1 MRMWIGK
8 EKNQSESGAAA
19 GAEKKPGQRGADPA
33 QHDWMT
39 PVEEGA
45 PCGADIEYDPE
56 FVVLSGRV
64 AARME
69 EQYGD
74 FVGMPEAVNWAE
86 VDRDCRRLMM
96 RSKDIRLATLFARCR
111 TRQAGADGLA
121 EGLELLYAWLY
132 AFPANIHPQMNVD
145 EDRQAA
151 LEIRMNALQVLT
163 DPQGLL
169 ADVREI
175 VLSRS
180 VIARLQ
186 VRDVE
191 RAFAQPRPND
201 ALTPESVTRQLDDI
215 QSHSPAKL
223 NGFVR
228 AQAALA
234 SIVSW
239 CKDQMGDC
247 QPDFLVLSRLLDR
260 IVGDRRSVVVT
271 DDDMATEETGQMPE
285 QEGMLASED
294 GRQEIDNR
302 YIAQQKIAQVREW
315 FEKHEPSSPV
325 AVLLRQAEYLVG
337 KRYAEVYNVIPQDLL
352 AKWENEI

>member
-1 MRMWIGK
+1 MVKWMGK
-8 EKNQSESGAAA
+8 TKNHAESDTAAETEKNPSQ
-19 GAEKKPGQRGADPA
+19 QNADST

-39 PVEEGA
+39 PVDEDA
-45 PCGADIEYDPE
+45 PCGSDIEYDPE
-56 FVVLSGRV
+56 FVVLSGRM
-64 AARME
+64 AARTE

-74 FVGMPEAVNWAE
+74 FVGMPEGVNWPEA
-86 VDRDCRRLMM
+86 DRDCRRLMM
-96 RSKDIRLATLFARCR
+96 RSKDIRLAALFTRCR
-111 TRQAGADGLA
+111 TRQTGADGLA
-121 EGLELLYAWLY
+121 EGIELLSAWLY
-132 AFPANIHPQMNVD
+132 AFPASIHPQLNVD

-151 LEIRMNALQVLT
+151 LEIRMNALQALT

-169 ADVREI
+169 GDVREI

-180 VIARLQ
+180 VITRLQ

-215 QSHSPAKL
+215 RNRKPTKL

-234 SIVSW
+234 SIDSW
-239 CKDQMGDC
+239 CKEQMGNC
-247 QPDFLVLSRLLDR
+247 QPNFLVLSRLLDR
-260 IVGDRRSVVVT
+260 IVGENRSVVAA
-271 DDDMATEETGQMPE
+271 DDAEVDDVEQMPGQDGE
-285 QEGMLASED
+285 QPSD
-294 GRQEIDNR
+294 IRRQEIENR
-302 YIAQQKIAQVREW
+302 YSAQQKIAQVREW

-337 KRYAEVYNVIPQDLL
+337 KRYADVYNVIPQDLL
-352 AKWENEI
+352 MKWENDV